1 MISARDKERLRFLA
15 DKQLAHAKSPEM
27 EKITAKWH
35 ALGTGRR
42 FDPPVRMSFGAYRDE
57 IITPDMTC
65 ENDNARRIEESLLA
79 NMAGREL
86 FDDDTV
92 VPDHYMYYTNM
103 SFNLWNTAIRKK
115 FLDDPNEKKYA
126 FHIEPIV
133 NNLRED
139 ISVFKKSIFSADTTG
154 SKNEMDEINNAIGDI
169 LPVRPAMHC
178 LGGSITN
185 KLVHL
190 MGMETM
196 YISMMDYPDEFHTIM
211 KLACEG
217 YEEFFKW
224 MADENL
230 YTGTTEMQ
238 PLGQDTYCYTDE
250 LPAQARSSKDVWG
263 YMDSQESIGLSPEMY
278 GEFVFPYLSRIAS
291 NMGLVSYGCCE
302 PVHPQWDY
310 ISTLK
315 NLRRVS
321 VSPWCDEEFMGE
333 QLRGKRIV
341 YHRKPKASFVLINK
355 PLDEGE
361 ITEYFKRTALAARGC
376 LLEVTQREIKTIH
389 GNPERVKQYLK
400 MIRKTLDKYWQ
411 P

>member
-1 MISARDKERLRFLA
+1 MIQKNDRERLR
-15 DKQLAHAKSPEM
+15 QLAVRQLEHAKSPEM
-27 EKITAKWH
+27 DKIRAKWN
-35 ALGTGRR
+35 AIGVGRCIE
-42 FDPPVRMSFGAYRDE
+42 PVIRMSFGAYRDE
-57 IITPDMTC
+57 IIYPKMSC
-65 ENDNARRIEESLLA
+65 EGELARKTEEALLA

-92 VPDHYMYYTNM
+92 VEDRYQHFWNIN
-103 SFNLWNTAIRKK
+103 FNLWNLNIKK
-115 FLDDPNEKKYA
+115 TFVPDPNTKKYA
-126 FHIEPIV
+126 FHIEPIIK
-133 NNLRED
+133 NIRD
-139 ISVFKKSIFSADTTG
+139 DFRMFQKSVFSVNRKKSLD
-154 SKNEMDEINNAIGDI
+154 EMDAINECIGDI
-169 LPVRPAMHC
+169 LPVEMSMTC
-178 LGGSITN
+178 LHGSITN

-190 MGMETM
+190 LGMENM
-196 YISMMDYPDEFHTIM
+196 YISMIDYPDEFHNIM

-217 YEEFFKW
+217 YGEFHAW
-224 MADENL
+224 MASEKL
-230 YTGTTEMQ
+230 FTGTTGKQ
-238 PLGQDTYCYTDE
+238 PLGQDTFCYTDE
-250 LPAQARSSKDVWG
+250 LPPAAQSSKDVWG

-355 PLDEGE
+355 PLDEEE